1 LRETSSLVKKI
12 GYILLQVSGYLI
24 LLAGIADFAMTFY
37 TNALPVQHLK
47 YLKIKAESVSLEL
60 TALDHAFLR
69 ALGGCLVS
77 IGIGTLALIYRGI
90 RKKMKGSLV
99 ALLCMVTIG
108 EGVNASQMFRLGSPY
123 FVFPLLCVMVA
134 WIGAGLWLFGKS
146 EA

>member
-1 LRETSSLVKKI
+1 VKKI

-60 TALDHAFLR
+60 TNLDHAFLR

-77 IGIGTLALIYRGI
+77 IGIGTLALIYGGI
-90 RKKMKGSLV
+90 RKKMKGSLA

-108 EGVNASQMFRLGSPY
+108 EGVNALQMFRLGSPY
-123 FVFPLLCVMVA
+123 FVFPLLCVMAA